1 MRHHVRRLCSFAL
14 SLTLVSLLGA
24 SASAQGLPG
33 DAELRF
39 VDTNEVPLPND
50 LFVIRGNDGAVL
62 APIVTED
69 GHYVM
74 LGVGRKLT
82 LEYTPKGLKNRTIE
96 LRLMKAPK
104 VFVTLMLDPESGV
117 IKELTQKPIYPHP
130 RVNPKLKGANL
141 GLGGSQGSVIPPA
154 NDLCASALTI
164 GLGATAFTTV
174 DAITDGPANG
184 CGSGSQVH
192 DDIWFKH
199 TATGTGVLTAATCA
213 ATGYDTVLAIYST
226 TTCPPAANIGC
237 NDDFCAPRSQATAA
251 VISGNQYLIRV
262 GGWSAGTEG
271 TGVLNL
277 TFSGPPAND
286 ECVGA
291 TPLAC
296 NSSVTAS
303 NANASVN
310 GTDPLFA
317 CRIGGASQGFGTI
330 WFSFVSP
337 GTSATLST
345 DGSGV
350 SDTLL
355 AVYSGACGALT
366 QIACNDDISGSDFH
380 STVTAAGLIPGNTY
394 IVEVAGWGSTN
405 LGSITLSLTCGAP
418 PTPGDDCADA
428 IATSCDSSVTWNNST
443 YTTDPLDPDYSCRF
457 GSPDQGFGTTW
468 LTFVATDTSA
478 LLDTIAGAVNDTM
491 LAVYSG
497 TCGALNEIACNDDAV
512 GLRSEVCAT
521 GLTIGTTYYVQV
533 SGFGALDVGSNTL
546 TIQCPCPAP
555 PANDSCETAE
565 AIASLPASVTFDNSF
580 ATDDIAVPCG
590 VSSGPFKNVWYS
602 VTGTG
607 NTMTAS
613 TCNAGS
619 VVTDTKISVFCGD
632 CLNLTCVNGNDDDCP
647 SGGQIFHSTV
657 DWCSQA
663 GATYFI
669 TVGNFSASTVSGQIQ
684 LDVTDGGSCTATV
697 QCLATGACCLPTGA
711 CVTTTADDCVT
722 QGGTYQGDGTS
733 CSANL
738 IADGGFED
746 GVPNPS
752 WVETST
758 NFGTPICDPGAC
770 GFGGGTG
777 PRTGTFWAWF
787 GGIAAFEAGSLQQ
800 SLVIPVGA
808 TTLDFYLEI
817 PVSSGN
823 GVDFLRLKIDATTVF
838 SVGTPVAALG
848 YTLVSIPLGAFADG
862 GVHSVLFESTQT
874 GSPGITNYFV
884 DDVSINATTFVC
896 PLPTGAC
903 CLADGS
909 CVEVTEDD
917 CAAQGGT
924 YNGDLSLC
932 ANVTCIECFT
942 VDFETDDTGAALLDR
957 QRIDSEFDGGANYPV
972 TITGSSYMGD
982 ACGSV
987 GGSAAI
993 YDSDLPPHG
1002 QDPDL
1007 AVNSGNILILQVD
1020 ENLSECSPGFFCT
1033 GNDDP
1038 DGGVVTFS
1046 FNGAVTPTSIDL
1058 IDVDA
1063 GAEEVMTITLTD
1075 NLGDQLVYTVPVN
1088 WTGDGGQAT
1097 LLFDGSAQAGP
1108 GPGNPVATAV
1118 AIGSYDA
1125 NNVVSIVVERGSD
1138 CPDNDGGSGALDNLI
1153 WCQ

>member
-1 MRHHVRRLCSFAL
+1 M
-14 SLTLVSLLGA
+14 SLLGA
-24 SASAQGLPG
+24 SASAQGIPG

-69 GHYVM
+69 GHFV
-74 LGVGRKLT
+74 LLSAGRKLT
-82 LEYTPKGLKNRTIE
+82 LEYTQKGLKTRTIE

-117 IKELTQKPIYPHP
+117 IKELSQKPLYPNP
-130 RVNPKLKGANL
+130 IGRPKLKGGSL

-154 NDLCASALTI
+154 NDMCAAPTTVL
-164 GLGATAFTTV
+164 LGATAFTSV
-174 DAITDGPANG
+174 DATTDGPANVS
-184 CGSGSQVH
+184 CGQGSQVS
-192 DDIWFKH
+192 DDVWFKH
-199 TATGTGVLTAATCA
+199 TATGTGILTVETCGA
-213 ATGYDTVLAIYST
+213 SVPTTYDTAIAVYNGL
-226 TTCPPAANIGC
+226 TCPPAAPIGC
-237 NDDFCAPRSQATAA
+237 NDEGGTGCTPRSKMTVS

-262 GGWSAGTEG
+262 GAWSSAGGEG
-271 TGVLNL
+271 SGTL
-277 TFSGPPAND
+277 TLTQAVPPAND

-296 NSSVTAS
+296 NSSVTVS
-303 NANASVN
+303 NALATVN

-317 CRIGGASQGFGTI
+317 CRIGGPAQGFGTI

-337 GTSATLST
+337 GTTATLDTS
-345 DGSGV
+345 GSGV

-355 AVYSGACGALT
+355 AVYSGVCGALT
-366 QIACNDDISGSDFH
+366 QIACDDDAGAGLQSL
-380 STVTAAGLIPGNTY
+380 VTATGLTPGNTY
-394 IVEVAGWGSTN
+394 RVEVAGWSSTS

-418 PTPGDDCADA
+418 PTPGNDCADA
-428 IATSCDSSVTWNNST
+428 ILTACDSSATWNNST
-443 YTTDPLDPDYSCRF
+443 YTTDALDPAYSCRF
-457 GSPDQGFGTTW
+457 GSPGQGFGTTW
-468 LTFVATDTSA
+468 LKFVATDTSA

-497 TCGALNEIACNDDAV
+497 TCGAFTEIACNDDAV

-555 PANDSCETAE
+555 PANDDCATAE
-565 AIASLPASVTFDNSF
+565 EIASLPASVTFDNSF
-580 ATDDIAVPCG
+580 ATDDSPPPCG
-590 VSSGPFKNVWYS
+590 DNAAMFKNVWYS

-619 VVTDTKISVFCGD
+619 VVTDTRISVYCGD
-632 CLNLTCVNGNDDDCP
+632 CLNLTCVGGDDDNCP
-647 SGGQIFHSTV
+647 SGGQIFQSTV

-669 TVGNFSASTVSGQIQ
+669 TVGNFSATTTSGQIQ
-684 LDVTDGGSCTATV
+684 LDVTEGGSCTATV

-711 CVTTTADDCVT
+711 CVTTTADDCAA
-722 QGGTYQGDGTS
+722 QGGVYQGDGTS

-777 PRTGTFWAWF
+777 PRTGNFWAWF
-787 GGIAAFEAGSLQQ
+787 GGIPAFEVGTVSQ

-823 GVDFLRLKIDATTVF
+823 GVDFLRVKIDATTVF
-838 SVGTPVAALG
+838 SVGTPAGAIG
-848 YTLVSIPLGAFADG
+848 YDLVSIPLGAFADG
-862 GVHSVLFESTQT
+862 GVHTVLFESTQT
-874 GSPGITNYFV
+874 GSPGVTNYFV

-896 PLPTGAC
+896 PPPTGAC

-909 CVEVTEDD
+909 CVEVSEDD
-917 CAAQGGT
+917 CATQGGT

-932 ANVTCIECFT
+932 ADVTCIQCFT
-942 VDFETDDTGAALLDR
+942 LDFETDDTGAALLDR
-957 QRIDSEFDGGANYPV
+957 QRIDTEFNGGANYPV
-972 TITGSSYMGD
+972 TITGSSYFG
-982 ACGSV
+982 ASCGSI
-987 GGSAAI
+987 GGTAAI

-1007 AVNSGNILILQVD
+1007 AVNSGHILILQVD

-1046 FNGAVTPTSIDL
+1046 FSGAVTPGSIDL
-1058 IDVDA
+1058 IDVDG

-1138 CPDNDGGSGALDNLI
+1138 CANIDGGSGALDNLT